1 MNKIDVDI
9 DALYS
14 LKGAIDRASNGLTDI
29 GKSIDSYLHDTMN
42 RLQKTVARFQER
54 LNIAQR
60 EVDKAQDDLY
70 KAECAY
76 NSCLRSQR
84 EKKDE
89 DGHTYYVPSC
99 SFQGARVNLCRKA
112 VQQAEKIRD
121 AWKQK
126 VDAAERIMND
136 CVREIDRYNDPGGF
150 THPSGGKGIL
160 IYLAEDHSNTAS
172 SKLEDTINAVQGI
185 LSFSFETGEST
196 CTSVPDVMYE
206 MQNTEN
212 VEDEVYDSK
221 REKFEEGKRRVEE
234 LMNEKYGNATQPN
247 IYEICPRCGKFKNIN
262 CICGRGQH
270 ERER

>member
-9 DALYS
+9 NALYS
-14 LKGAIDRASNGLTDI
+14 LKGAINRTSKDLIDI
-29 GKSIDSYLHDTMN
+29 GKSIDTYLHDTIE
-42 RLQKTVARFQER
+42 RLQKKIDYFQER
-54 LNIAQR
+54 LNVAQR

-76 NSCLRSQR
+76 NCCLRSQR

-121 AWKQK
+121 VWKQK
-126 VDAAERIMND
+126 VEAAERIRND
-136 CVREIDRYNDPGGF
+136 CEREIDRYNDPGGF
-150 THPSGGKGIL
+150 THPSGGKSIL

-172 SKLEDTINAVQGI
+172 SKLEDTINAIQDI
-185 LSFSFETGEST
+185 QSFSFETGESSYT
-196 CTSVPDVMYE
+196 PVPDVMNE
-206 MQNTEN
+206 MQNTEYI
-212 VEDEVYDSK
+212 EEVYVNK
-221 REKFEEGKRRVEE
+221 REQFEEGKRRVEE
-234 LMNEKYGNATQPN
+234 LMNEKYGGTTQPN
-247 IYEICPRCGKFKNIN
+247 IYEICPFCKKFKYLN